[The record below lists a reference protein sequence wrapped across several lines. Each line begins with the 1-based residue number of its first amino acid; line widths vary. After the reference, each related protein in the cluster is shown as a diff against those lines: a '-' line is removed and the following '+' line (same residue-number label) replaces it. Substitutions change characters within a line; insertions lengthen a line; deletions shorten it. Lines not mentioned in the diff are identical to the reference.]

1 MAGEYKCSG
10 VLFKPSGVFSH
21 AIKPLSDKVFCIRK
35 QLVSDRLNVLQ
46 HMKLFETCG
55 RPFLLYCSK
64 LTSTDV
70 LVHENTDIANRY
82 KIYIPKKILITFAKM
97 VLGVKKSA
105 VNSAFFCRTRSSIS
119 FCLRSKVKQ
128 KSLVTFITK

>member
-1 MAGEYKCSG
+1 MF
-10 VLFKPSGVFSH
+10 LH

-55 RPFLLYCSK
+55 RLFLLYCSK

-97 VLGVKKSA
+97 VLGVNKSA
-105 VNSAFFCRTRSSIS
+105 VNSAVLVELGLLSLSVCALKLS
-119 FCLRSKVKQ
+119 
-128 KSLVTFITK
+128 KSLWLHLLQSDENTIAKKHILVVLI